1 MPACRLELVLE
12 LFLPHGLH
20 PDTEWPP
27 APARLLRALGESAA
41 LKVHAPGLPDW
52 LQTQPAPHI
61 LAPDEGDPAQAR
73 SVHYLWRIA
82 AEDAPPLD
90 PDRLPAEPLALNA
103 AAMLRLSL
111 RSPASGCDRAGGVDP
126 AQALPAGWR
135 CWTPLRPSL
144 PCLDEDRLLSVR
156 TQAQGTP
163 VLMAYRPTDARPR
176 VALLACA
183 LQREDGAP
191 AGWRPGE
198 PVRLAGMVRHA
209 LIACAGEDAAL
220 AAFAA
225 GHVEHDPDCRVA
237 VVPVPEVGA
246 GRRDGQLRHLLL
258 TVRPEWAQA
267 LATLLM
273 AAPSSGLPLVDEHSG
288 ERLAWAVPLRDPR
301 EVPVLRGWL
310 RPSRCWASVQ
320 PVILP
325 GMDSGQAR
333 RTRKLILRALM
344 HAGLDPESVERLD
357 FGQRGFVPESIDY
370 RALFMKDR
378 ESWRRMPAVH
388 VRLVFRRPT
397 LGPIVLGQ
405 GRNAG
410 VGTLVPCANPE

>member
-12 LFLPHGLH
+12 LLLPHGLH

-27 APARLLRALGESAA
+27 APARLLRALGESALLEA
-41 LKVHAPGLPDW
+41 HVPELSDW
-52 LQTQPAPHI
+52 LLRQPAPHI
-61 LAPDEGDPAQAR
+61 LAPDEGDPAQVRAVR
-73 SVHYLWRIA
+73 YLWRIA
-82 AEDAPPLD
+82 TEDAPPLD
-90 PDRLPAEPLALNA
+90 SDRLPVEPLALDG

-111 RSPASGCDRAGGVDP
+111 RSSASGFDRDGVIDP
-126 AQALPAGWR
+126 VQALPAGWR

-144 PCLDEDRLLSVR
+144 PCLDEDRLLPVR
-156 TQAQGTP
+156 AQAEGPP
-163 VLMAYRPTDARPR
+163 VFMTYRPTDARPR
-176 VALLACA
+176 VALMACA
-183 LQREDGAP
+183 LQHDDGTP

-209 LIACAGEDAAL
+209 LIACAGEDTAL

-225 GHVEHDPDCRVA
+225 GHVEHDPDGRVA
-237 VVPVPEVGA
+237 VIPVPEIGA
-246 GRRDGQLRHLLL
+246 GHRDGRLRHLLL
-258 TVRPEWAQA
+258 TVRPEHMQH

-273 AAPSSGLPLVDEHSG
+273 AAPSPGLPLVDAHSG

-301 EVPVLRGWL
+301 LVPVLRGWL
-310 RPSRCWASVQ
+310 RPSRCWSSVQ

-333 RTRKLILRALM
+333 RTRKLILRALT
-344 HAGLDPESVERLD
+344 HAGLDPDLVEQID
-357 FGQRGFVPESIDY
+357 FGQTGFLPESIDY
-370 RALFMKDR
+370 RSLFLKDR
-378 ESWRRMPAVH
+378 ASWRRMPAVH
-388 VRLVFRRPT
+388 VRLRLRAPVI
-397 LGPIVLGQ
+397 GPIVLGQ